1 MRARWILGGVA
12 IGVAL
17 SLSFGFAFADRSATP
32 VDTPASGSMYAT
44 CDAMHDS
51 PAMERMHAQMP
62 AEWRAQCDAMHA
74 QMGQMMGGAGQMGA
88 GMMTDGATGGGMM
101 AGGMGSGMVGHH
113 GAGWSR

>member
-1 MRARWILGGVA
+1 MNGRWILVGVA
-12 IGVAL
+12 IGLAL
-17 SLSFGFAFADRSATP
+17 SLSLGFAFAGRPTA
-32 VDTPASGSMYAT
+32 PAAGTGSMFAT
-44 CDAMHDS
+44 CNAMHGS

-88 GMMTDGATGGGMM
+88 GMMTDGATGGGTMT
-101 AGGMGSGMVGHH
+101 GGMGSGMVGHH